1 MAQLTEILTREKQR
15 TTEESLR
22 VIYLYQEGSFLKADE
37 WSAWLCHSFSFAI
50 LRLQIIAKFENMHW
64 I

>member
-22 VIYLYQEGSFLKADE
+22 VIYLYQEGSFLRAYE
-37 WSAWLCHSFSFAI
+37 WSAWLS
-50 LRLQIIAKFENMHW
+50 
-64 I
+64 